1 MNYYL
6 ESAQYILQG
15 CAVTA
20 KLFFITLLL
29 SLPLGFLGA
38 LAKTS
43 RLRPLNVLMEL
54 YTSVVRGTPLLLQI
68 FFVYYGLPILI
79 PGFRLERFSAAA
91 FTFVLNYGAYF
102 TEIFRGGI
110 QSIDRGQYE
119 ASRVL
124 GMSYFQT
131 MTRIILPQTVKRV
144 LPPVANEAITLV
156 KDTALI
162 VVLGIGDILRNSKE
176 IVARDFTI
184 SPFAIAAVIYLL
196 MNYLVVIFFRKLE
209 KRYSVY
215 E

>member
-1 MNYYL
+1 MDYL
-6 ESAQYILQG
+6 LSTTRYILQG
-15 CAVTA
+15 CTVTLQ
-20 KLFFITLLL
+20 LFAITLAL
-29 SLPLGFLGA
+29 SVPLGFGCA
-38 LAKTS
+38 MAKTS
-43 RLRPLNVLMEL
+43 RFRFLQILMDL

-68 FFVYYGLPILI
+68 FFVYYGLPILL
-79 PGFRLERFSAAA
+79 PGIRLERFTAAA
-91 FTFVLNYGAYF
+91 LTFVLNYGAYF

-119 ASRVL
+119 ASQVL
-124 GMSYFQT
+124 GMNYSQT
-131 MTRIILPQTVKRV
+131 MVRIILPQTVKRV

-184 SPFAIAAVIYLL
+184 SPFIIAACIYLL
-196 MNYLVVIFFRKLE
+196 MNYGVVLIFKKLE
-209 KRYSVY
+209 QKYAVY

>member
-1 MNYYL
+1 MEYFID
-6 ESAQYILQG
+6 STRYILLG
-15 CAVTA
+15 CTVTL
-20 KLFFITLLL
+20 KLFCITLAV
-29 SLPLGFLGA
+29 SLPLGFICA
-38 LAKTS
+38 MAKTS
-43 RLRPLNVLMEL
+43 RWKGIRVLMEL

-79 PGFRLERFSAAA
+79 PGLRFERFTAAA
-91 FTFVLNYGAYF
+91 LTFILNYGAYF

-110 QSIDRGQYE
+110 QSIDKGQYE

-124 GMSYFQT
+124 WMSYSQT
-131 MTRIILPQTVKRV
+131 MIRIILPQTIKRV

-184 SPFAIAAVIYLL
+184 SPFVIAALIYLG
-196 MNYLVVIFFRKLE
+196 MNYLVVLFFRNLE